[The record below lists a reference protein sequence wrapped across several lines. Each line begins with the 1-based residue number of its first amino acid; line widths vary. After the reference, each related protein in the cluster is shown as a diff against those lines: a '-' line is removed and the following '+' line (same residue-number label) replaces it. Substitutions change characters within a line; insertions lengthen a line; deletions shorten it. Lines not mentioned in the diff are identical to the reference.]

1 MASQALE
8 SHLLSVCSAVG
19 GVEELP
25 TADGQGL
32 VQRYVLGDEAIE
44 CLRDLKRFLR
54 YDEASKEKTVA
65 RMLGKWQLLE
75 KDLIPIM
82 EQHSGNQS
90 VFFAAVELVVPLT
103 WPLESQYLGTDL
115 LMYQRAYKDLLIN
128 SAALDRAHEMM
139 LVLLET
145 PFRQRSERTNAVI
158 RLLLYL
164 FRNLLA
170 IPDPSLGAV
179 AATDAWMQAQMQ
191 ERLLFKLQK
200 LDVLSFFVSVA
211 SSIADRQFDPWN
223 TTMVEIFFLILC
235 TCDVKTLFQ
244 TSNEAAN
251 ETIADILAKES
262 RSRIIPQKRH
272 SRFAGTFV
280 VKLGDGTK
288 FNVHRHD
295 NTIGVI
301 DNSKQKNRPKLPFK
315 KEAAAASASGTTTTG
330 ANERRQMQNR
340 DTIKLLRD
348 FAHEFLVSGFDAL
361 VQSVKRDMDA
371 ERTNVRTEDPIYLL
385 YLIRFALEYQRRS
398 AAAAQAPDT
407 AATALPA
414 VTPHHLSS
422 VLNVHGLLFMI
433 KNIRRGLD
441 DAQMSQLKMGVDCLK
456 HLLMSLQVLK
466 QSPDADVRELA
477 ENVLDNLYYEKAT
490 LDLLIELIKG
500 FQRQSRE
507 YLISLVE
514 TVHLLLKLL
523 ESFAKSSNLTV
534 RQRRRGARRAQ
545 NEDDDPIARD
555 VPAGIDADAGEAEPE
570 PEFVERTI
578 TFDRI
583 ERQFCS
589 DLVVEPYM
597 RLLQAY
603 RDLDEPVVHAVTK
616 MLYRITVKCAQ
627 PALLFKLNYIV
638 QMHTILHDKALPLLV
653 PGTSPPKPSAF
664 KDLVSLLRMVAHTFF
679 ECVERYPLLLVEV
692 FFPHSRRDMDRIMSG
707 RQDAPDLAALR
718 KPTAKWREWD
728 DGDEI
733 EVRPGFSD
741 KMQVMLVATALAAR
755 EGGAD
760 ALARVLE
767 QLTRIAQARKVPPRP
782 GANEDD
788 DEDNFGTMPT
798 AWPEVDLALPAADL
812 AIKELVLLL
821 ELLGLVL
828 TFPDPA
834 PSEDDA
840 PPHSDAPPRVH
851 APSTLSGHD
860 LDERIQWLLD
870 AQAHPVSYNNRP
882 AFRFLRKRK
891 RPRYRHARAEGA
903 KKRGEPGKREAKNAA
918 APKSAAYIYDSDAM
932 LEDEDETEYY
942 AKEQARR
949 DKTLAMYEA
958 AMGQQQQQQQ
968 QSAAKFKEAKPKR
981 ARRKPAAVHDSD
993 DDDDEDDA
1001 APSRQRQRRRRVADS
1016 DDDDDDAASD
1026 ADDEFDG
1033 GDAAPFADDEDGED
1047 EFSRR
1052 LSALRAKSSA
1062 NSVGAR
1068 RTMFFADN
1076 DDDDDDQDDDESVSL
1091 ASLAAAGAGGPANPA
1106 GILGTWA
1113 ASLDGIGT
1121 GASSSSSG
1129 GGIHDRF
1136 AKLRSLAPAALATK
1150 RSSEDVLSEAVSLV
1164 GSLAGNNDEDDADMA
1179 DAEQPPPAK
1188 RTRTCEATLAASG
1201 LGNTLRPSQVDEF
1214 GAADGMDFD
1223 MDDG

>member
-1 MASQALE
+1 MA
-8 SHLLSVCSAVG
+8 
-19 GVEELP
+19 
-25 TADGQGL
+25 T
-32 VQRYVLGDEAIE
+32 E

-54 YDEASKEKTVA
+54 YDEANQEKTVA

-82 EQHSGNQS
+82 EQHSGNQN

-115 LMYQRAYKDLLIN
+115 LTYQRAYKDLLIN

-223 TTMVEIFFLILC
+223 TTMVEIFFLIFC
-235 TCDVKTLFQ
+235 TCDVKALFQ

-251 ETIADILAKES
+251 EVIADILAKES
-262 RSRIIPQKRH
+262 RSRIVPQKRH

-301 DNSKQKNRPKLPFK
+301 DQSKQKNRPKLPFK

-340 DTIKLLRD
+340 DTVKLLRD

-407 AATALPA
+407 AATASPA

-466 QSPDADVRELA
+466 QCPDADIRELA

-523 ESFAKSSNLTV
+523 ESFAKSSSLTV

-545 NEDDDPIARD
+545 NEDDDPIVRD

-578 TFDRI
+578 TFDLI

-616 MLYRITVKCAQ
+616 MLYRITVKCGQ

-638 QMHTILHDKALPLLV
+638 QMHTILHDKALPLAV
-653 PGTSPPKPSAF
+653 PGTNPPEPSAF
-664 KDLVSLLRMVAHTFF
+664 KDLVSLLRMLAHTFF

-692 FFPHSRRDMDRIMSG
+692 FFPHSRRDLDRIMSG
-707 RQDAPDLAALR
+707 RQDAPDLAMQR
-718 KPTAKWREWD
+718 KLAAKWREWD

-741 KMQVMLVATALAAR
+741 KMQVMLVVTALAAR
-755 EGGAD
+755 ECGAD
-760 ALARVLE
+760 VLARVLE
-767 QLTRIAQARKVPPRP
+767 QLTRIAQARKAVPGP
-782 GANEDD
+782 GADGDDGDD
-788 DEDNFGTMPT
+788 DDDDDDDIGTTPT
-798 AWPEVDLALPAADL
+798 TWPEVDLALPAADL
-812 AIKELVLLL
+812 TIKELVLLL

-828 TFPDPA
+828 TFPDPE
-834 PSEDDA
+834 PTDDGT
-840 PPHSDAPPRVH
+840 PPRPDAAPPRVH

-882 AFRFLRKRK
+882 AFRYLRKRK
-891 RPRYRHARAEGA
+891 RPRYRHARADSV
-903 KKRGEPGKREAKNAA
+903 KRRGGPGKRDAKKAA

-932 LEDEDETEYY
+932 LEDEDETDFY

-949 DKTLAMYEA
+949 DKTRAMYEA
-958 AMGQQQQQQQ
+958 AVEQQQLQQQL
-968 QSAAKFKEAKPKR
+968 QSAAKAKEAQPKR
-981 ARRKPAAVHDSD
+981 TRRKPAAVHDID
-993 DDDDEDDA
+993 DEDEDDA
-1001 APSRQRQRRRRVADS
+1001 VPSRQRQRRRRVADS

-1033 GDAAPFADDEDGED
+1033 GEQAPFADDDEDGED
-1047 EFSRR
+1047 EFSKR

-1062 NSVGAR
+1062 NSTSVR
-1068 RTMFFADN
+1068 RTMFLAD
-1076 DDDDDDQDDDESVSL
+1076 DDDDDDQDDGESVSL
-1091 ASLAAAGAGGPANPA
+1091 ASLAAAGSGGPPNPEA
-1106 GILGTWA
+1106 TLGTWA
-1113 ASLDGIGT
+1113 ASLDGLGT
-1121 GASSSSSG
+1121 GASSSASSG
-1129 GGIHDRF
+1129 GIYDRL
-1136 AKLRSLAPAALATK
+1136 AKLRSLAPAALASK
-1150 RSSEDVLSEAVSLV
+1150 RSSEEALSEAVSLI
-1164 GSLAGNNDEDDADMA
+1164 GSLAGDDDEEDADMA
-1179 DAEQPPPAK
+1179 DTDHPPPAK
-1188 RTRTCEATLAASG
+1188 RTRTGEATYTSSG
-1201 LGNTLRPSQVDEF
+1201 GPGDTLRPSQVDEF
-1214 GAADGMDFD
+1214 GAADVMDFD

>member
-1 MASQALE
+1 MASEALE
-8 SHLLSVCSAVG
+8 SHLLSVCSAIG

-82 EQHSGNQS
+82 EQHSGNQN

-223 TTMVEIFFLILC
+223 TTMVEIFFLIFC
-235 TCDVKTLFQ
+235 TCDVKALFQ
-244 TSNEAAN
+244 TAN
-251 ETIADILAKES
+251 ETANEAIADILAKES

-301 DNSKQKNRPKLPFK
+301 DSSKQKNRPKLPFK
-315 KEAAAASASGTTTTG
+315 KEAAAASASGTTTTA

-340 DTIKLLRD
+340 DTVKLLRD
-348 FAHEFLVSGFDAL
+348 FAHEFIVSGFDAL

-371 ERTNVRTEDPIYLL
+371 ERTNVRSEDPIYLL

-523 ESFAKSSNLTV
+523 ESFAKSSSLTV

-616 MLYRITVKCAQ
+616 MLYRITVKCGQ
-627 PALLFKLNYIV
+627 PVLLFKLNYIV
-638 QMHTILHDKALPLLV
+638 QMHTILHDKALPLVV
-653 PGTSPPKPSAF
+653 PGTNPPKPSAF

-707 RQDAPDLAALR
+707 RQDVPDLATLR
-718 KPTAKWREWD
+718 KPAAKWREWD

-760 ALARVLE
+760 VLARLME
-767 QLTRIAQARKVPPRP
+767 QLTRIAQARKATPRP
-782 GANEDD
+782 GADEDD
-788 DEDNFGTMPT
+788 DGEDDFGVTPT
-798 AWPEVDLALPAADL
+798 TWPEVNLALPTADL

-828 TFPDPA
+828 TFTDPA
-834 PSEDDA
+834 PIEDDV
-840 PPHSDAPPRVH
+840 PHHVAPPRVH
-851 APSTLSGHD
+851 APSTLSGKD

-870 AQAHPVSYNNRP
+870 AQAQPVSYNNRP
-882 AFRFLRKRK
+882 AFRYLRKRK
-891 RPRYRHARAEGA
+891 RPRYRHARADGA
-903 KKRGEPGKREAKNAA
+903 KKRGGPGKREAKKAV

-932 LEDEDETEYY
+932 LEDEDETEFY
-942 AKEQARR
+942 AKEQVRR
-949 DKTLAMYEA
+949 DKTRTMYEA
-958 AMGQQQQQQQ
+958 AMEQQQQQQP
-968 QSAAKFKEAKPKR
+968 QSAVKAKEGKPKKG
-981 ARRKPAAVHDSD
+981 RRKPAVVHDSD
-993 DDDDEDDA
+993 VDDEDDA
-1001 APSRQRQRRRRVADS
+1001 VPSRQRQRRRRVADS

-1033 GDAAPFADDEDGED
+1033 EQAPFAEDDEDGED
-1047 EFSRR
+1047 EFSKR

-1062 NSVGAR
+1062 NSAGAR
-1068 RTMFFADN
+1068 RTMFLA
-1076 DDDDDDQDDDESVSL
+1076 DDDDEGDDQDDGESVSL
-1091 ASLAAAGAGGPANPA
+1091 ASLAATGAGGAVNPA
-1106 GILGTWA
+1106 GVLGTWA
-1113 ASLDGIGT
+1113 GSLDGIGT
-1121 GASSSSSG
+1121 GASSSASG

-1136 AKLRSLAPAALATK
+1136 AKLRSLAPAALASK
-1150 RSSEDVLSEAVSLV
+1150 RVSEEALSEAVSLI
-1164 GSLAGNNDEDDADMA
+1164 GSLAGDDDEEDADMA
-1179 DAEQPPPAK
+1179 DADHPPPAK
-1188 RTRTCEATLAASG
+1188 RTRTGEVTFTNSE
-1201 LGNTLRPSQVDEF
+1201 TLRPSQVDEF
-1214 GAADGMDFD
+1214 GVADGMDFD